1 MFCAVSAL
9 YSVPVAAQDDN
20 LSSGDLN
27 YETLRFYERAIPFYE
42 AELAK
47 KPQNAS
53 VHAKLADCYRYTNE
67 MAKATAH
74 FADAFKLRAVLP
86 PQYRFHYGQTLMALG
101 RYEEAKK
108 QFSEFVKTDSVK
120 AVQFIKNCDY
130 AMSAQHAAPQYAIRA
145 ESVNGPG
152 SDFGPALYGNEIFFV
167 SYRPNEKGASDF
179 RIIRAAAGADGR
191 LSAAKPLN
199 DRIDVNDRG
208 FMVFSADRKTVFF
221 TKHWLRN
228 GIRFISNTDMP
239 QALLSANAT
248 NIHAWSEVQRL
259 KINQDGSS
267 LTCPALSADGKTLY
281 FASDMP
287 GGMGGMDIWACVRS
301 GDGWSTPQNLGKT
314 INTPG
319 DETSPFL
326 APDGTLYFASDWHA
340 GFGGLDLFFAKP
352 NGKTWQTPQNLGLP
366 VNSSYDDFAFVE
378 NPANKQAYFTSNR
391 PGGKGLEDIYGAT
404 RIAAAPVAQKPAPAP
419 PAAEKS
425 PAKPAPATKAL
436 YGEVREAGTNNPIA
450 GAYVYFETAKNNQVV
465 ETYTNERGAY
475 QVKLMPGVS
484 YNVLVSASGHIE
496 MRSTLTPPELAS
508 LQTYFLERTLARN
521 APPVAARTPA
531 ETPKDVAPKGAPAPP
546 AAKPAAPSPN
556 PAPVEKPTGAPA
568 AKEKAPAPAPKAKE
582 NPEATVFVT
591 VHPKIVREERGGQ
604 NDGAGPIGSTVFR
617 VQLGVFAEQRPGIFS
632 EMADLGDVE
641 LYEDRSRKNNSY
653 YLGVYATLPEAQAVR
668 DAAAERGVQDAFI
681 VAFRDGKRVKITE
694 ALSD

>member
-1 MFCAVSAL
+1 MFPSVFFLPLTTLRRFFFLMFCGISVL
-9 YSVPVAAQDDN
+9 YSVPAAAQDDN
-20 LSSGDLN
+20 LSAGDLN

-42 AELAK
+42 AVLAK

-74 FADAFKLRAVLP
+74 FADAFKSGSVLP

-120 AVQFIKNCDY
+120 AVRFIKNCDY
-130 AMSAQHAAPQYAIRA
+130 AMSAQHAAPQFAIRA
-145 ESVNGPG
+145 EAVNGPD
-152 SDFGPALYGNEIFFV
+152 SDFGPALYGDEIFFV
-167 SYRPNEKGASDF
+167 SYRPKEKGASDF
-179 RIIRAAAGADGR
+179 QVIRAAAGADGR

-199 DRIDVNDRG
+199 DRIDINDRG

-221 TKHWLRN
+221 AKHRLRN
-228 GIRFISNTDMP
+228 GIRFIGNTDMP

-248 NIHAWSEVQRL
+248 NIIAWSEMQRL
-259 KINQDGSS
+259 KINRDGSS

-287 GGMGGMDIWACVRS
+287 GGMGGMDLWACVRS
-301 GDGWSTPQNLGKT
+301 GDGWGTPQNLGKT

-326 APDGTLYFASDWHA
+326 ALDGTLYFASDWHA
-340 GFGGLDLFFAKP
+340 GFGGLDLFSAKP
-352 NGKTWQTPQNLGLP
+352 NGKAWQTPQNLGLP

-419 PAAEKS
+419 QSPAPPTPEKS
-425 PAKPAPATKAL
+425 PAKPAPAAKAL
-436 YGEVREAGTNNPIA
+436 YGEVREAGTNSPIA
-450 GAYVYFETAKNNQVV
+450 GAYVYFEPAKNNQVV
-465 ETYTNERGAY
+465 ETYTNEKGAY
-475 QVKLMPGVS
+475 QVSLMPGVS

-496 MRSTLTPPELAS
+496 MRSTITTPDLAS
-508 LQTYFLERTLARN
+508 LQTFFLARTLARS
-521 APPVAARTPA
+521 APPVAAKTPA
-531 ETPKDVAPKGAPAPP
+531 ETPKDVAPKGAPAQ
-546 AAKPAAPSPN
+546 AAKPKAPSPS
-556 PAPVEKPTGAPA
+556 PAPAEKPT
-568 AKEKAPAPAPKAKE
+568 E
-582 NPEATVFVT
+582 
-591 VHPKIVREERGGQ
+591 
-604 NDGAGPIGSTVFR
+604 
-617 VQLGVFAEQRPGIFS
+617 
-632 EMADLGDVE
+632 
-641 LYEDRSRKNNSY
+641 
-653 YLGVYATLPEAQAVR
+653 
-668 DAAAERGVQDAFI
+668 
-681 VAFRDGKRVKITE
+681 
-694 ALSD
+694 